1 MKRLFR
7 VYAWAWVGVLVAT
20 LLFMAVRAT
29 VAPSHRGLA
38 MDPYNVEM
46 IVDVDLP
53 RISSVSSDD
62 KMDGG
67 ASCRDCYSH
76 CAQFCE
82 PLSDESIKALDALCE
97 ADPVRWSK
105 NVDEGYYLYM
115 EEGDLYSIDCTI
127 YDDHSYVVYLV
138 DETEGL
144 SLILPVVLI
153 YITLFVWGAVLFI
166 IWLVRRAKRRF

>member
-62 KMDGG
+62 KIDGG
-67 ASCRDCYSH
+67 ESRRVCYSH
-76 CAQFCE
+76 CAKFCE
-82 PLSDESIKALDALCE
+82 PLSIESIEALEALCE
-97 ADPVRWSK
+97 ADPVRWSM
-105 NVDEGYYLYM
+105 NVDDGYYLYI
-115 EEGDLYSIDCTI
+115 EEGDHYTIDCTI
-127 YDDHSYVVYLV
+127 YDDHSCVVYSV

-144 SLILPVVLI
+144 FLLLPVVLI